1 MENTTLNNS
10 DFENCKNMIWKN
22 VLVRFNMMKRSRPEV
37 EFDDLLS
44 EGYFIYSWCLRN
56 YKDSKNTK
64 FTTYLYMNLRQ
75 RLKDYYDF
83 TCKQMNLYEDSVRH
97 INADDRDFVDNI
109 VSKEYDLSTETK
121 SILSDASEQ
130 LSYEANEVLKYILS
144 RDWETKM
151 RKNMP
156 SNAQICKK
164 FGYSADIVESVMF
177 EIKQFWMNRKVA

>member
-1 MENTTLNNS
+1 MANTTLNNS

-44 EGYFIYSWCLRN
+44 EGYFIYSWCLKN
-56 YKDSKNTK
+56 YDEKKNAK
-64 FTTYLYMNLRQ
+64 FTTFLYMNLRQ

-83 TCKQMNLYEDSVRH
+83 TCKKINLYEDTVKH
-97 INADDRDFVDNI
+97 IDSDDRDFVDNI
-109 VSKEYDLSTETK
+109 VSINYDLSDESK
-121 SILSDASEQ
+121 SIIEDGESE

-144 RDWETKM
+144 REWENKM
-151 RKNMP
+151 RRNMP

-164 FGYSADIVESVMF
+164 FGYPPEIVESVMF